1 MKSMGETLMNKDIFV
16 NENTSIKEALKKLDK
31 SAEKILL
38 VVDEEKR
45 LLGTL
50 TDGDIRRYIIKT
62 GKLSGIVKNIYNKN
76 PIVVQENSLSE
87 KKIKEIFLEKKIEV
101 LPVVDENNKVV
112 DYLTWNQVFSEK
124 EKPRIY
130 KGKEINV
137 PVVIMAGGKGTRLSP
152 FTKVLPKPLIPV
164 GEKTIIEH
172 IIDRF
177 YRFGVRKFYITLN
190 YKGEMIEAYFKGL
203 EKDYEVEFIREERFL
218 GTAGSL
224 KLLEDKLEK
233 DEFFVSNCDI
243 LVDADYSEILD
254 FHRSSGSI
262 FTSVTAIRHYRIP
275 YGVVLTSNGGIIDKI
290 VEKPEYTFQINTGV
304 YLLNKNVLELI
315 PQGFPFDMPELINT
329 LLERGEKV
337 SAYPVSEGAY
347 IDTGEWK
354 EYRMALK
361 KLSLEE

>member
-1 MKSMGETLMNKDIFV
+1 MKKEIFIYP
-16 NENTSIKEALKKLDK
+16 ETSIKEALKKLDK
-31 SAEKILL
+31 TAEKILL

-45 LLGTL
+45 LVGTL

-62 GKLSGIVKNIYNKN
+62 GKLSGMVKDIYNKN
-76 PIVVQENSLSE
+76 PIAMQESSLSE
-87 KKIKEIFLEKKIEV
+87 KEIKKVFIEKKIEV
-101 LPVVDENNKVV
+101 LPIVDENNKVV
-112 DYLTWNQVFSEK
+112 DYLTWTRVFSEK
-124 EKPRIY
+124 EKTRLY

-203 EKDYEVEFIREERFL
+203 EKDYEVEFIWEETFL

-233 DEFFVSNCDI
+233 DVFFVSNCDI

-254 FHRSSGSI
+254 FHRNSGSV

-275 YGVVLTSNGGIIDKI
+275 YGVVMTSNGGVIDKI
-290 VEKPEYTFQINTGV
+290 MEKPEYTFQINTGV
-304 YLLNKNVLELI
+304 YLSNKNVLELI
-315 PQGFPFDMPELINT
+315 PQGSPFDMPELINT

-337 SAYPVSEGAY
+337 FAYPVNEGAY
-347 IDTGEWK
+347 IDIGEWK
-354 EYRMALK
+354 EYKMALK